1 MCWQGCVPTHRG
13 GYVSHKVAILVKVW
27 SSGLVGR
34 SRLTMKGEGE
44 IITTYQKSA
53 TTSGTMEF
61 REKEGEL
68 KGYTTRSVFRKDE
81 RIDLT
86 TTNPVIPFVLPHQE
100 FPPKVPFSKFSLSSV
115 AL

>member
-1 MCWQGCVPTHRG
+1 M
-13 GYVSHKVAILVKVW
+13 SHKVAILVKVW

-61 REKEGEL
+61 REKEGGL
-68 KGYTTRSVFRKDE
+68 KGYTTRSVFRKGASGLISQ
-81 RIDLT
+81 RQTQSFHLSCLIR
-86 TTNPVIPFVLPHQE
+86 NSLP
-100 FPPKVPFSKFSLSSV
+100 KFHFQSFHYQV
-115 AL
+115 